1 MSELD
6 QRQTRV
12 SDSAGEESTKS
23 AGNKL
28 SETAL
33 EGMKCCAPFPAD
45 TKNNGLPS
53 LTLEA
58 AKAEATKTFK
68 SVDVPD
74 HPVLDSPDWHK
85 HSHKKG
91 EPGEFLPK
99 LAKRTAP
106 DPVVADVLSKISES
120 TIKSQIEQLSGAT
133 DTVINGKKV
142 KIETRSTY
150 GGYEQ
155 GLQFF
160 KEKFEKDGYT
170 VTLDPYTRRGQTYY
184 NLRAIKAGTTR
195 PDEAVMYGAH
205 IDSTAGWPW
214 AKEAKAPGADDDGSG
229 AVAIAEIAHAMK
241 DVPTDRTVVF
251 SLFSGEEQGLWGSR
265 AMAEQYKA
273 AQEGLDKQ
281 AGKPT
286 KIVAMY
292 QMDMIGYA
300 VDSKTVESHD
310 STDDPKQHAL
320 TDLLASKQQQYNI
333 DLKVYGA
340 HNDELG
346 NRSDHY
352 SFNETGVPAVL
363 LTEPYDTANGENP
376 TYHSTR
382 DTAEKVNIPFVA
394 NVARLAAAAGLE
406 LAGVVKNPMKSTKIP
421 DNVID
426 MMPLRTRISNF

>member
-1 MSELD
+1 MSDIEPKK
-6 QRQTRV
+6 RET
-12 SDSAGEESTKS
+12 DSAGDESAKA

-28 SETAL
+28 NEAAL
-33 EGMKCCAPFPAD
+33 ESMKCCTPFPAD
-45 TKNNGLPS
+45 PKNSGLPS

-58 AKAEATKTFK
+58 AKKEATKTFK
-68 SVDVPD
+68 PVDVPD
-74 HPVLDSPDWHK
+74 NPVFDSHDWHK
-85 HSHKKG
+85 HTHKKG
-91 EPGEFLPK
+91 EPGEFLPR

-120 TIKSQIEQLSGAT
+120 TIKSNIEQLSGAT
-133 DTVINGKKV
+133 EATVDGKKV

-184 NLRAIKAGTTR
+184 NLRAIKPGTTR

-214 AKEAKAPGADDDGSG
+214 AKESKAPGADDDGSG
-229 AVAIAEIAHAMK
+229 AAAIAEIAHAIK

-251 SLFSGEEQGLWGSR
+251 SMFSGEEQGLWGSR
-265 AMAEQYKA
+265 AMAQQYKD
-273 AQEGLDKQ
+273 AQDSLTQ
-281 AGKPT
+281 QSGKPT
-286 KIVAMY
+286 KIIAMY

-300 VDSKTVESHD
+300 VGSKTVESHD

-320 TDLLASKQQQYNI
+320 TDLLAAKQQQYNI
-333 DLKVYGA
+333 DVKVYGA

-352 SFNETGVPAVL
+352 PFNETGVPAVL
-363 LTEPYDTANGENP
+363 ITEPFDTANGENP

-382 DTAEKVNIPFVA
+382 DTADKVNIPFVA
-394 NVARLAAAAGLE
+394 NVARLATAAGLE
-406 LAGVVKNPMKSTKIP
+406 LAGISKKNPMKSTSIP

-426 MMPLRTRISNF
+426 MMPLRTKISGM